1 MQQQPIPTHTSLP
14 PCSRPSRTNPAD
26 GPPKK
31 APVLDGREPPTASQ
45 RLRDD
50 IEEVSEKHHEAQ
62 ERCEQEVV
70 KLSLDNLM
78 TFPSVITDL
87 TRTTPLNRVFMT
99 ASPSNG
105 GVSRAGSRLGA

>member
-1 MQQQPIPTHTSLP
+1 VLAAV
-14 PCSRPSRTNPAD
+14 RTNPAD

-78 TFPSVITDL
+78 TFPWIVE
-87 TRTTPLNRVFMT
+87 PVRVGTLRLHGMRFDIR
-99 ASPSNG
+99 S
-105 GVSRAGSRLGA
+105 GVLEMLHGDGVFRAV